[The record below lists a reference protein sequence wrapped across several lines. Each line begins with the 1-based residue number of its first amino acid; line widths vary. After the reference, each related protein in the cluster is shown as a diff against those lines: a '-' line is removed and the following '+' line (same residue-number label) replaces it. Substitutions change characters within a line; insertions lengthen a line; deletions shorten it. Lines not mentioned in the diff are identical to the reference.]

1 MLYAHLL
8 KGSLIPTLMSRL
20 DVRLLMTSITEARKV
35 KCLEYPLNSVC
46 LLFAELAQDELT
58 ADGYDVLGG
67 YVSPVNDAYGKKVR
81 TAFLQSW

>member
-1 MLYAHLL
+1 
-8 KGSLIPTLMSRL
+8 
-20 DVRLLMTSITEARKV
+20 MTSITGARKV
-35 KCLEYPLNSVC
+35 SGVEYPLNRDR

-81 TAFLQSW
+81 TPLSAELLAIVMLLRNY